1 MTNNRLLW
9 NSTSKASQPLL
20 SITCVHADKL
30 VQYLMFILEM
40 IKGSN
45 YFDVHCLDS
54 LNFNFFKVD
63 DQLLIDD
70 WVKSS

>member
-1 MTNNRLLW
+1 M
-9 NSTSKASQPLL
+9 
-20 SITCVHADKL
+20 CVHTDKL

-54 LNFNFFKVD
+54 LNFNFFNVD

-70 WVKSS
+70 WVKSFIALTRWQTRQQIKSITLA